1 MVRATR
7 EFRTRGDVAVF
18 KHFNHFVLSYATF
31 RKKNTRT
38 FVATLIAFD
47 HILLTVNRTQ
57 TRDAH
62 ARNVIQTYSIK
73 IDIRNVLQRARRK
86 ICNLEFG
93 LRACASD
100 FSFCRVFFLSAR
112 TIQLSG
118 FRSYKRKLR
127 RRF

>member
-31 RKKNTRT
+31 RKKKYTRT

-100 FSFCRVFFLSAR
+100 FTFCRVFL
-112 TIQLSG
+112 
-118 FRSYKRKLR
+118 FRPERYSFQDFAVIKES
-127 RRF
+127 